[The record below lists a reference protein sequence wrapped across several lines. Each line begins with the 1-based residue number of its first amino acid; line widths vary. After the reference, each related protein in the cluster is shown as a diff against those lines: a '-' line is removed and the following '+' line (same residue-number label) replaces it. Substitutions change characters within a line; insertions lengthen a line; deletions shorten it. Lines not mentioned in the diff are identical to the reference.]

1 MFKKES
7 FPRRASII
15 SLLLLIVHGKFYV
28 LSIPPDILNL
38 VVFSIGLGLSVAG
51 LTVGVLFLLK
61 KVFSFSLF
69 FGTALSAFST
79 GLYVFI
85 AYQAIHHS
93 FTPLSPG

>member
-1 MFKKES
+1 MVKKEN
-7 FPRRASII
+7 FPRRASLI

-28 LSIPPDILNL
+28 ISIPPDILNL

-51 LTVGVLFLLK
+51 LTIGVLFLLK
-61 KVFSFSLF
+61 KVFSFTLF
-69 FGTALSAFST
+69 FGTALPAYSI

-85 AYQAIHHS
+85 AYRVILRS